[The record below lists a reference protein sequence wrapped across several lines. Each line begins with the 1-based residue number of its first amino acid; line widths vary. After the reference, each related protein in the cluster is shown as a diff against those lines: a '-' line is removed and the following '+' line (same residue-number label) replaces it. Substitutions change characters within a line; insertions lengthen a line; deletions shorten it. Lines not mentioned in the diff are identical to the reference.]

1 MASKE
6 HETNRGGARLER
18 RTPPKT
24 RKPRRPL
31 TKRERTIR
39 IAMIVVA
46 ALAALALIVASVY
59 LIWVR
64 EPEVPVQPDRSN
76 PPAEESQKPGESP
89 RPTVSSDRK
98 DNFWTFLVVGRDT
111 YGGGNTDTMLL
122 AAYDIANQDL
132 NVMSI
137 PRDTM
142 VNVSW
147 DIKRINSVYNA
158 YGGGEEGM
166 AALKEEIGELVG
178 FQPDFTI
185 TVEWEAVG
193 ELVDAIGGV
202 WFDVPRD
209 MYYNDLSQNFKI
221 DLKAGYQLL
230 DGDQAMQLLR
240 YRHDSDD
247 NGNILNSG
255 YANGDL
261 GRIEVQQDFLK
272 ATIEQCLENIDVGN
286 IASLAGV
293 FLNNVTAE
301 GLSLGNLIWFAQQAM
316 VGNGDGEKLS
326 IENVNFVT
334 MPCTGQ
340 YVLSRTSGRQSYVLP
355 NVDEL
360 VELVNECFN
369 PYIDDLREDEL
380 DIMYVNADG
389 TLGATGGTLEDTRY
403 NAWIQER
410 NAAAAATPTPT
421 ATPEPALTPTPAPS
435 PTATP
440 EPSPSE
446 EPSASPSGGGETQP
460 PATPPAQTQEPS
472 PPPATA
478 EPTPETS
485 GEPAAGQGEGG
496 TVSVLPAMPTPVQP

>member
-18 RTPPKT
+18 HTPPKK

-31 TKRERTIR
+31 SRRERVIR
-39 IAMIVVA
+39 IAMVAVA
-46 ALAALALIVASVY
+46 ALAALALIVIAAV
-59 LIWVR
+59 LLWVR

-76 PPAEESQKPGESP
+76 PPAEESLEPGESP
-89 RPTVSSDRK
+89 APTASSDRK
-98 DNFWTFLVVGRDT
+98 DDFWTFLVVGRDT

-158 YGGGEEGM
+158 YGGGAEGM

-178 FQPDFTI
+178 FQPDFTV

-193 ELVDAIGGV
+193 ELVEAIGGV

-316 VGNGDGEKLS
+316 VDNGDGEKLS

-369 PYIDDLREDEL
+369 PYVDDLREDEL

-460 PATPPAQTQEPS
+460 QATPPAQTQEPS

>member
-1 MASKE
+1 MSNDK
-6 HETNRGGARLER
+6 NREGRHLAPSDGRPWQEKVKAWFQVKRNR
-18 RTPPKT
+18 R
-24 RKPRRPL
+24 
-31 TKRERTIR
+31 
-39 IAMIVVA
+39 IVIIVA
-46 ALAALALIVASVY
+46 VILAALISVAAAVNSF
-59 LIWVR
+59 VR
-64 EPEVPVQPDRSN
+64 PPDIPERPQSTDVPEETPELDDGDQPARLSGH
-76 PPAEESQKPGESP
+76 K
-89 RPTVSSDRK
+89 K
-98 DNFWTFLVVGRDT
+98 DYYTFLIVGRDT
-111 YGGGNTDTMLL
+111 GGGGNTDTMML
-122 AAYDIANQDL
+122 ASYDVAGQAA
-132 NVMSI
+132 NVMSL

-142 VNVSW
+142 TNVRWS
-147 DIKRINSVYNA
+147 IKRLNSVYNV
-158 YGGGEEGM
+158 YGIEGLM
-166 AALKEEIGELVG
+166 EHVEMITGVY
-178 FQPDFTI
+178 PDFYVI
-185 TVEWEAVG
+185 VEWEAVG

-369 PYIDDLREDEL
+369 PYVDDLREDEL

-460 PATPPAQTQEPS
+460 QATPPAQTQEPS